1 MASSLEPRGGHRW
14 LEGWVVKVASKEA
27 TRQEKIA
34 EPHSLCQ
41 ESPGAVV
48 LAGGKALFQE
58 GVSENKVLGDEKAL

>member
-1 MASSLEPRGGHRW
+1 M
-14 LEGWVVKVASKEA
+14 VKVASKEA

-48 LAGGKALFQE
+48 LAGGRARFEE
-58 GVSENKVLGDEKAL
+58 GVSEIKVRGDEKAL

>member
-1 MASSLEPRGGHRW
+1 M
-14 LEGWVVKVASKEA
+14 VKVASKEA

-58 GVSENKVLGDEKAL
+58 GVSENKMLGDEKAL